1 MPERGRKL
9 IGVAGG
15 RGGSKLSHLLRVCVN
30 RGRSWAKRLGAKR
43 LEAKRLQR

>member
-30 RGRSWAKRLGAKR
+30 RGTAWAKR
-43 LEAKRLQR
+43 LEAKKLQR